1 MKNLF
6 KVIIVIL
13 IISSGICLL
22 VYNTESI
29 FTITNAINRCITI
42 IFPSLFGF
50 MIVTSFLLESG
61 ICNLISKP
69 FIPISK
75 YIFGMDTEIFTVFLF
90 SLIGGYPAGANL
102 VRKLYDS
109 DKITKKQANYY
120 SACFYCGGPAFI
132 FGLYGT
138 TVGKF
143 VYLSIIISNLIIIL
157 IVNNLLFRK
166 ENEINNKK
174 TKININTKMLI
185 NTVNSNFYI
194 LSKVCAMIIAFSFFI
209 VPLNHLITDKRVF
222 PFIEISY
229 ITEITVAP
237 IFAAMIFSFGGLC
250 VILQVKAILNELL
263 ELKVFFIIR
272 LLSSALSG
280 IIMSVFMI
288 LIPDKTVMSMTVF
301 NTSETYQY
309 GYTPILFCFMMATLL
324 LYESE
329 RKLDR

>member
-29 FTITNAINRCITI
+29 TAITNAINRCITI

-143 VYLSIIISNLIIIL
+143 VYLSIIISNLIIL

-209 VPLNHLITDKRVF
+209 VPLNHLIIDKRVF

-229 ITEITVAP
+229 ITEVTVSP
-237 IFAAMIFSFGGLC
+237 IFASMIFSFGGLC
-250 VILQVKAILNELL
+250 VIMQVKAILSELL
-263 ELKVFFIIR
+263 ELKVFFVIR
-272 LLSSALSG
+272 LTSSALSG

-288 LIPDKTVMSMTVF
+288 FIPDKTVMSMTVF
-301 NTSETYQY
+301 NTNETYQY
-309 GYTPILFCFMMATLL
+309 GYMPILICFMMATLL

-329 RKLDR
+329 RELDR